1 MKNQQDLEQF
11 RKEVYQS
18 VQKSADALMDVL
30 DALSGQTNA
39 RSIAELSMEPSFQR
53 EYGSV
58 YQAIGNFLAEG
69 ETRQEKEQSLLRMI
83 GNYIPQPESEP
94 YWLFGTDGTPA
105 PREYARTLEDRS
117 FVYKPN
123 VVKGN
128 KPVTIGH
135 HYSILAH
142 LAEREAGDP
151 NWVVPLLVERIES
164 QENDTS
170 VGLEQLAMLMGDEKL
185 PWWGQLSVQVLD
197 TKYSKPDYLAEAAT
211 YKNLISIVRLPG
223 NRTLYLP
230 AKPVEGKAS
239 PGHPTWYGE
248 AFKLGDPT
256 TWTPPDE
263 TIEVP
268 YTSRRKRNY
277 TIRVEVWNEML
288 MTGTQTAPM
297 HKYPFRLV
305 HITWFDEQGQPT
317 FKRPMWLLVIGECRH
332 ELSLPQIQ
340 QAYGRR
346 FDLEH
351 FNRFGKQRLLMTA
364 FQTSDV
370 RREENWWQIVQL
382 AYIQLWLARY
392 LVEALPRP
400 WERYLPPPLSSAA
413 SPASTQRAFGR
424 IIRQFGTPAVRPK
437 PRGYS
442 PGRAKGVR
450 LRRRPRLPVLK
461 KAA

>member
-1 MKNQQDLEQF
+1 MNTPDQLKQF

-18 VQKSADALMDVL
+18 AEKSADALMNLL

-58 YQAIGNFLAEG
+58 YQAIGDFLADG
-69 ETRQEKEQSLLRMI
+69 KKRQEKEQSLLQII
-83 GNYIPQPESEP
+83 GKYIPQPEKEP

-135 HYSILAH
+135 HYSIVAH
-142 LAEREAGDP
+142 LPERAAGEP
-151 NWVVPLLVERIES
+151 NWVVPLLVDRIES
-164 QENDTS
+164 QEDDPS
-170 VGLEQLAMLMGDEKL
+170 VGLEQLAMLMEDEKL
-185 PWWGQLSVQVLD
+185 PWYGQLSVHVLD
-197 TKYSKPDYLAEAAT
+197 TKYNKANYLVEVAA
-211 YKNLISIVRLPG
+211 YENLVSIVRLPG

-230 AKPVEGKAS
+230 AKPIEGHAP

-248 AFKLGDPT
+248 AFKLGDST

-263 TIEVP
+263 TVEVP
-268 YTSRRKRNY
+268 YTSRGGRNY
-277 TIRVEVWNEML
+277 TIKIEAWNEMV
-288 MTGTQTAPM
+288 MRGTKTAPM
-297 HKYPFRLV
+297 HEHPFRLV
-305 HITWFDEQGQPT
+305 RITWFDEQGQPV
-317 FKRPMWLLVIGECRH
+317 FKRPMWLLVLGKRRH
-332 ELSLPQIQ
+332 ELSLPHIR

-364 FQTSDV
+364 FQTIDV
-370 RREENWWQIVQL
+370 RREENWWQITQL
-382 AYIQLWLARY
+382 AYVQLWLARY

-400 WERYLPPPLSSAA
+400 WERHLPRPRSSAA
-413 SPASTQRAFGR
+413 SPAITQRTFGR
-424 IIRQFGTPAVRPK
+424 IIRQFGTPAVVPK

-442 PGRAKGVR
+442 PGRAKGTR
-450 LRRRPRLPVLK
+450 LRPRPRLPVLK